1 MNKKLKFALIGVLAV
16 VVVAV
21 LLIILQGP
29 TINLNKYLTL
39 NYEGR
44 DGYTIATYHFDYD
57 KFQEDFSKKMGVS
70 IDTGLI
76 KGSLDKTEFLK
87 NGDKV
92 TFTWDVDADYI
103 KETYGCTLRCGAKT
117 ITIKNRQAVE
127 AYDPFKD
134 VTLTYTGAN
143 GHGSVNLELTGD
155 LRIAGCLNYEIV
167 NKDSIQGTLTDGDK
181 VQVKVSISDEYDETY
196 LANTLYVSLATTEK
210 TYTVENLGRYANKLS
225 DINETNL
232 TKLKETAEAAYKSYA
247 EKEWTKQ
254 LKLQSMTYQ
263 GMYFLN
269 KNGDG
274 NRIVLVYQVNAGTG
288 SDLSAT
294 KNGITY
300 YTAVTFENGVI
311 SKDNQFSLESDN
323 CTLPTNK
330 HYYRIQTGDYA
341 WEYDAHYV
349 LGYKTLYTLFAQEV
363 LAHEDEYTYE
373 TTFPTE

>member
-29 TINLNKYLTL
+29 AINLNKYLTL

-44 DGYTIATYHFDYD
+44 DGYTIATHQFDYD

-143 GHGSVNLELTGD
+143 SHGSVNLELTGD

-225 DINETNL
+225 DISDADL
-232 TKLKETAEAAYKSYA
+232 AQLLKQADAAYMDYA
-247 EKEWTKQ
+247 KKEWTKQ
-254 LKLQSMTYQ
+254 LLLHGMSYE

-269 KNGDG
+269 KNGEG
-274 NRIVLVYQVNAGTG
+274 NRIILVFQIHIGGDFAETTAN
-288 SDLSAT
+288 DL
-294 KNGITY
+294 ICY

-363 LAHEDEYTYE
+363 LAHEGEYTYE